1 MLVKCSY
8 CSKFS
13 LCKSSTTSYAQELV
27 ERRLIEVLQVS
38 VLTRDRRPR
47 EIHILLTG
55 EWY

>member
-1 MLVKCSY
+1 MLVKRSY